1 MFISKFYI
9 VIITIMKYRSDCFK
23 KISPSYIL
31 FLLFFLWHRSI
42 SESDKTCFH
51 FQNCL
56 SPTAFRFHLFSVHK
70 SNPFTLS
77 CIHIILY
84 FITFAF
90 LLDFGITQ
98 YLLPEGGGGIRGGV
112 GGRSQEVFCEGY
124 HVVFGGMERRSV
136 FERWFIENWPQWEGR
151 GGRGVII
158 ILQSLRGD
166 QVNFIVTAKILR
178 PPTPGGKICLFSYHV
193 VDIQGQAI
201 QRFM

>member
-1 MFISKFYI
+1 
-9 VIITIMKYRSDCFK
+9 MKYRSDCFK

-56 SPTAFRFHLFSVHK
+56 STTAFRFHLFSVHK

-98 YLLPEGGGGIRGGV
+98 YLLPEGGGV
-112 GGRSQEVFCEGY
+112 GGRSREVFLRGVSRGFRGNGEEISLRKGVY
-124 HVVFGGMERRSV
+124 RKLTAM
-136 FERWFIENWPQWEGR
+136 R
-151 GGRGVII
+151 GGEGGGA
-158 ILQSLRGD
+158 SL
-166 QVNFIVTAKILR
+166 
-178 PPTPGGKICLFSYHV
+178 
-193 VDIQGQAI
+193 
-201 QRFM
+201 

>member
-9 VIITIMKYRSDCFK
+9 VIITIVKYPSDCFK

-56 SPTAFRFHLFSVHK
+56 STTSFRFHLFSVHK

-90 LLDFGITQ
+90 LLDFRITQ
-98 YLLPEGGGGIRGGV
+98 YLLPEGGGEGGPGRGRGGV
-112 GGRSQEVFCEGY
+112 LRSFFTRGITWFRGNGEEISLRKGVYRKLTAMRGGEGGRA
-124 HVVFGGMERRSV
+124 
-136 FERWFIENWPQWEGR
+136 
-151 GGRGVII
+151 
-158 ILQSLRGD
+158 SL
-166 QVNFIVTAKILR
+166 
-178 PPTPGGKICLFSYHV
+178 
-193 VDIQGQAI
+193 
-201 QRFM
+201 

>member
-9 VIITIMKYRSDCFK
+9 VIITIVKYPSDCFK

-56 SPTAFRFHLFSVHK
+56 STTSFRFHLFSVHK

-98 YLLPEGGGGIRGGV
+98 YLLPEGGGGVRGGV
-112 GGRSQEVFCEGY
+112 GGRSREVFLRGVSRGFRGNGEEISLRKGVY
-124 HVVFGGMERRSV
+124 RKLTAM
-136 FERWFIENWPQWEGR
+136 R
-151 GGRGVII
+151 GGGERGVII